1 MPIDIKELIVKGTVQ
16 SKKEKKVD
24 IIKIIDEKLG
34 NTSSESNSNQKN
46 LIEQCVQEVLL
57 ELKKQSDY

>member
-1 MPIDIKELIVKGTVQ
+1 MLIEIKELIVKGTVQ

>member
-1 MPIDIKELIVKGTVQ
+1 MPIEIKELIVKGTVQ

>member
-1 MPIDIKELIVKGTVQ
+1 MPIEIKELIVKGTVQ

-46 LIEQCVQEVLL
+46 LIDQCVQEVLL